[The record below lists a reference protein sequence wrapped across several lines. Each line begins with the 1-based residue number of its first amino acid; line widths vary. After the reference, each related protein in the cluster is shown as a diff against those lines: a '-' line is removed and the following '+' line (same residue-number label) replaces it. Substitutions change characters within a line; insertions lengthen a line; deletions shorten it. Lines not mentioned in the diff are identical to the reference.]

1 MDHGYSAQAGWWQMI
16 EGFPLLA
23 WPVNRQLLPI
33 LVYHRVLAK
42 PDPLHEGEAV
52 ADVFEAQMRFFA
64 RYFAVLPLLEAGRLL
79 KQGRLPSRTCCI
91 TFDDGYADNL
101 TVALP
106 ILQRYKLPATVF
118 VATGYLDGQTMFND
132 AVTHAIA
139 TCERAELDLGELD
152 LGQHRIGTSSERRL
166 AINTILKRFKY
177 RPPETRDSDLES
189 LLEIAD
195 CGGLPP
201 GPMMNR
207 DQVREIAE
215 QGMEVGGHTV
225 IHPILTAIPDNRA
238 LDEIVAGKQELEVI
252 TGRPVSTFAYPNGKP
267 QRDYAPCHVEMA
279 KAAGFELAVT
289 TVNGFATP
297 RSDGYQLPRFM
308 PWGGSMTKLA
318 ARMVRNAWS

>member
-1 MDHGYSAQAGWWQMI
+1 MM
-16 EGFPLLA
+16 EGLPLLA
-23 WPVNRQLLPI
+23 WPVHRQLLPI
-33 LVYHRVLAK
+33 LVYHRVLAQ

-64 RYFAVLPLLEAGRLL
+64 RHFAVLPLREAVGLL
-79 KQGRLPSRTCCI
+79 QQGKLPRRACCI

-139 TCERAELDLGELD
+139 TCARAELDLDELD
-152 LGQHRIGTSSERRL
+152 LGRHRIGTSSERRL
-166 AINTILKRFKY
+166 AIDAILKRFKY
-177 RPPETRDSDLES
+177 RPPATRDADLER
-189 LLEIAD
+189 LLEIAG

-207 DQVREIAE
+207 EQVREIAD

-225 IHPILTAIPDNRA
+225 IHPILTAIPDDRA
-238 LDEIVAGKQELEVI
+238 LAEIVAGKQELEAI
-252 TGRPVSTFAYPNGKP
+252 TGRPVRTFAYPNGKP

-279 KAAGFELAVT
+279 KAAGFDLAVT

-297 RSDGYQLPRFM
+297 GSDGFQLPRFM